1 MILQIKQAPHANV
14 ICKISSRD
22 FRLVLPAVESWGA
35 SGSRT
40 ESVFVV
46 LYHPRISFFRS
57 YVPSG
62 DGKNVEAGPSNGG
75 VRPDLSFPYPSAA
88 SEVKSSLLADN

>member
-1 MILQIKQAPHANV
+1 M
-14 ICKISSRD
+14 
-22 FRLVLPAVESWGA
+22 VLPAVESWGA

-46 LYHPRISFFRS
+46 VHNTQLALAKISFSRS